1 MRQIIICVAV
11 AIVIFCIIVEKR
23 MIDHRRKQIEFDY
36 ISWIEV
42 GGLDSA
48 RCESLFDYICT
59 AQKEMEIPVQYCVLA
74 KDEENVRLII
84 KKFQQDISTR
94 FFARKLSLGNPN
106 HKIKAKDMFF
116 YLLFMYLEE
125 HECDYSFADN
135 IMHRQISKKS
145 YGSWGGELYDS
156 ENELTDFGA
165 SYEKLHYV
173 TSEYCYRHVE
183 MRKTFSIRQCEYL
196 RTQIDEKRISI
207 SRM

>member
-84 KKFQQDISTR
+84 KKFQQDISTIYEI
-94 FFARKLSLGNPN
+94 FRKEAFTW
-106 HKIKAKDMFF
+106 KAK
-116 YLLFMYLEE
+116 
-125 HECDYSFADN
+125 S
-135 IMHRQISKKS
+135 
-145 YGSWGGELYDS
+145 
-156 ENELTDFGA
+156 
-165 SYEKLHYV
+165 
-173 TSEYCYRHVE
+173 
-183 MRKTFSIRQCEYL
+183 
-196 RTQIDEKRISI
+196 
-207 SRM
+207 

>member
-1 MRQIIICVAV
+1 MRQIVIYVAV

-42 GGLDSA
+42 GGLYSP
-48 RCESLFDYICT
+48 RCGSLFDYICT

-94 FFARKLSLGNPN
+94 FFARNLSLGKPN

-125 HECDYSFADN
+125 HECDSSFADN
-135 IMHRQISKKS
+135 IMYRQISKKS
-145 YGSWGGELYDS
+145 YGSWGGELHDS